1 MIFVLFRVYYYP
13 NRQMCN
19 KERKLVNEVLKLENL
34 WSMGGGGRERKKT
47 QKILALA
54 IADKEQLNFF
64 LKERRRRKK
73 KKWNGEVSQV
83 SQK

>member
-1 MIFVLFRVYYYP
+1 
-13 NRQMCN
+13 MCN

-34 WSMGGGGRERKKT
+34 WSMGGGRERKKN

-64 LKERRRRKK
+64 LKRKK
-73 KKWNGEVSQV
+73 KKKKKRSGMERWVKWARNDYVTVSLENNTNG
-83 SQK
+83 

>member
-34 WSMGGGGRERKKT
+34 WSMGGGRERKKN

-64 LKERRRRKK
+64 LKRKK
-73 KKWNGEVSQV
+73 KKKKKRSGMER
-83 SQK
+83 

>member
-34 WSMGGGGRERKKT
+34 WSMGGGKRTKKKPKDT
-47 QKILALA
+47 RTGNCRQRTIK
-54 IADKEQLNFF
+54 F
-64 LKERRRRKK
+64 LFKRKK
-73 KKWNGEVSQV
+73 KKKKKRSGMER
-83 SQK
+83 